1 MDKGVLNIAETL
13 YTCINK
19 NHSAQNLAF
28 YYLKNHQMLKLLR
41 RENETTNVNLIHG
54 N

>member
-13 YTCINK
+13 YTYINK
-19 NHSAQNLAF
+19 NHSAQNSAF

-41 RENETTNVNLIHG
+41 RENETTNINIIYD